1 MFEFAGNLEAELLKD
16 KIDDLVFSGRTDE
29 LYIDWLKTLAARS
42 IRVLPVYKDIYAERL
57 RHELLVKS
65 GKFLWTCATTS
76 PSVSLD
82 RKMSVLS
89 EEHGEVGREVV
100 EYGITED
107 KYVKDNLHFPPHRRR
122 YYLERIRKELVQ
134 VAAVCVAWI
143 EAIDQQLKELS

>member
-1 MFEFAGNLEAELLKD
+1 MSVQDN
-16 KIDDLVFSGRTDE
+16 VSGTTTVITVQKPY
-29 LYIDWLKTLAARS
+29 L
-42 IRVLPVYKDIYAERL
+42 DIYEERICQ
-57 RHELLVKS
+57 EGLVKS

-143 EAIDQQLKELS
+143 EAIDEQLKELS